1 MSELP
6 SGTITV
12 LHTDVQD
19 STPLAMRVGERYADV
34 LATHRALLR
43 AAFAAHEGYEVDT
56 QGDLFFVVF
65 PRATRAI
72 TAAVTIQRALAAE
85 TWPQGGAVRVRIGI
99 HTGEP
104 IRTAEGYTGLDI
116 RGARIKDAGHGGQ
129 VLLSKSTAV
138 LIEHTLIDGL
148 RLRDLGEY
156 RLKGLPHPE
165 RIFQLLIPNLP
176 ADFPPL
182 WSLDTRGRDRSG
194 VELGRL
200 LTTLLSCDMVGASA
214 RIVALGDRRWL
225 DLQRE
230 YIALVRD
237 KLARHGG
244 EAINIVG
251 DEILAKFDGA
261 GAAIRCGL
269 AIRDVVL
276 ALKVAVK
283 IGIHAGEVEATDVS
297 GITVVTCVRI
307 RAIAQPGEVLVSST
321 VKELVTG
328 SGITF
333 TDRGTHAIK
342 ELPGEWRLFAPA

>member
-1 MSELP
+1 MLRFGEAQPHRTPPPHRRCGSARRVASSSP
-6 SGTITV
+6 TG
-12 LHTDVQD
+12 QD
-19 STPLAMRVGERYADV
+19 GGLS
-34 LATHRALLR
+34 
-43 AAFAAHEGYEVDT
+43 
-56 QGDLFFVVF
+56 
-65 PRATRAI
+65 I
-72 TAAVTIQRALAAE
+72 
-85 TWPQGGAVRVRIGI
+85 GGA
-99 HTGEP
+99 
-104 IRTAEGYTGLDI
+104 
-116 RGARIKDAGHGGQ
+116 GG
-129 VLLSKSTAV
+129 
-138 LIEHTLIDGL
+138 
-148 RLRDLGEY
+148 
-156 RLKGLPHPE
+156 
-165 RIFQLLIPNLP
+165 
-176 ADFPPL
+176 
-182 WSLDTRGRDRSG
+182 SG
-194 VELGRL
+194 DCL

-230 YIALVRD
+230 CIALVRD

-269 AIRDVVL
+269 AIRDAVL

-342 ELPGEWRLFAPA
+342 ELPGGWRLFAPA